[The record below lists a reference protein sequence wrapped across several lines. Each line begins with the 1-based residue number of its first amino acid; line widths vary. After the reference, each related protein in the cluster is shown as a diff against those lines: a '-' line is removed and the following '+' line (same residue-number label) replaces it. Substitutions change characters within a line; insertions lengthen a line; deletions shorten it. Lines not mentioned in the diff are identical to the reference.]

1 MKEDLWLILSGGIGM
16 YIGGLRRSLHRQG
29 MNKADMRELEKIIQ
43 FLDANKSRMQYDKY
57 LAKGYPIATG
67 FIEGAC
73 RHVIKDRMEQSG
85 MRWKEKNAQSMLH
98 MRCIEASELWDVTTE
113 QHRVCSLAKYGKTRK
128 NYSES
133 FLPMAA

>member
-1 MKEDLWLILSGGIGM
+1 VKEDLWLILSGGIGM

-29 MNKADMRELEKIIQ
+29 MSKADLRELEKIIQ
-43 FLDANKSRMQYDKY
+43 FLDANKSRMQYDEY

-85 MRWKEKNAQSMLH
+85 MR
-98 MRCIEASELWDVTTE
+98 
-113 QHRVCSLAKYGKTRK
+113 
-128 NYSES
+128 
-133 FLPMAA
+133 